1 MDEKIYDLIIVGA
14 GPAGLTAAIYALR
27 AGLHTLLLEKN
38 FVSGGQTAST
48 YEVDNY
54 PGLPGISGAEFGQKI
69 RSHADQL
76 GLVSERVNVKEIHVE
91 EDGTKVIRTRKK
103 DFQARTVL
111 LAVGARHRLL
121 GAKREERLSGMGIS
135 YCATCDGAFYKDQT
149 VAVVGGGNVAVEDA
163 IFLAK
168 ICKMVYVVHRRDQL
182 RADDILQKRL
192 FQFPNV
198 VFCWNQVCEEIQGEE
213 QVEAI
218 LLKNVKD
225 GSSQRVKVDGVF
237 VAVGIHPNSE
247 PYQGLVNMDEG
258 GYIVAGEDGKTN
270 MPGIFAAGDVRTK
283 KLRQIITAASDGAN
297 AVSSVQDYLSRL

>member
-121 GAKREERLSGMGIS
+121 GAKGEERLSGMGIS

-258 GYIVAGEDGKTN
+258 GYIVAGEDGKTI
-270 MPGIFAAGDVRTK
+270 MPGIFAGGDVRTK

>member
-38 FVSGGQTAST
+38 FVSGGQAAST

-54 PGLPGISGAEFGQKI
+54 PGLPGISGTEFGQKI
-69 RSHADQL
+69 RSHADRL
-76 GLVSERVNVKEIHVE
+76 GLVSERVNVKEIHAE

-121 GAKREERLSGMGIS
+121 GAKGEERLSGMGVS

-149 VAVVGGGNVAVEDA
+149 VVVVGGGNVAVEDA

-182 RADDILQKRL
+182 RADDILQKKL

-213 QVEAI
+213 QVEAV

-247 PYQGLVNMDEG
+247 PYQGLVDMDEG

-270 MPGIFAAGDVRTK
+270 VPGIFVAGDVRTK

>member
-27 AGLHTLLLEKN
+27 AGLQTLLLEKN
-38 FVSGGQTAST
+38 FVSGGQAAST

-54 PGLPGISGAEFGQKI
+54 PGLSGISGAEFGQKI
-69 RSHADQL
+69 RSHADRL
-76 GLVSERVNVKEIHVE
+76 GLVSERVNVKEIRVN
-91 EDGTKVIRTRKK
+91 EDGTKVISTRKK
-103 DFQARTVL
+103 DFQAKTVL

-121 GAKREERLSGMGIS
+121 GAKGEERLSGMGVS
-135 YCATCDGAFYKDQT
+135 YCATCDGAFYKDQN
-149 VAVVGGGNVAVEDA
+149 VVVVGGGNVAVEDA

-182 RADDILQKRL
+182 RADDILQKKL

-213 QVEAI
+213 QVEAV

-247 PYQGLVNMDEG
+247 PYQGLVDMDEG

-270 MPGIFAAGDVRTK
+270 VPGIFVAGDVRTK

-297 AVSSVQDYLSRL
+297 AVSSVQDYLSHL

>member
-121 GAKREERLSGMGIS
+121 GAKGEERLSGMGIS

-218 LLKNVKD
+218 LLKNVK
-225 GSSQRVKVDGVF
+225 VDGVF

>member
-121 GAKREERLSGMGIS
+121 GAKGEERLSGMGIS
-135 YCATCDGAFYKDQT
+135 YCATCDGAFYKDLT

-247 PYQGLVNMDEG
+247 PYQGLVDMDEG

>member
-1 MDEKIYDLIIVGA
+1 MLCEQGFILCCW
-14 GPAGLTAAIYALR
+14 
-27 AGLHTLLLEKN
+27 
-38 FVSGGQTAST
+38 TAST

-121 GAKREERLSGMGIS
+121 GAKGEERLSGMGIS

>member
-54 PGLPGISGAEFGQKI
+54 PGRPGISGAEFGQKI

-111 LAVGARHRLL
+111 LAVGARHSLL
-121 GAKREERLSGMGIS
+121 GAKGEERLSGMGIS

-247 PYQGLVNMDEG
+247 PYQGLVDMDEG

>member
-121 GAKREERLSGMGIS
+121 GAKGEERLSGMGIS

-258 GYIVAGEDGKTN
+258 GYIVAGEDRKTN

>member
-91 EDGTKVIRTRKK
+91 EDGTKVIRTSKK

-121 GAKREERLSGMGIS
+121 GAKGEERLSGMGIS

>member
-121 GAKREERLSGMGIS
+121 GAKGEERLSGMGIS

-168 ICKMVYVVHRRDQL
+168 ICKMVSVVHRRDQL

>member
-27 AGLHTLLLEKN
+27 AGLQTLLLEKN
-38 FVSGGQTAST
+38 FVSGGQAAST

-69 RSHADQL
+69 RSHADRL
-76 GLVSERVNVKEIHVE
+76 GLVSERVNVKEIRVN
-91 EDGTKVIRTRKK
+91 EDGTKVISTRKK
-103 DFQARTVL
+103 DFQAKTVL

-121 GAKREERLSGMGIS
+121 GAKGEERLSGMGVS
-135 YCATCDGAFYKDQT
+135 YCATCDGAFYKDQN
-149 VAVVGGGNVAVEDA
+149 VVVVGGGNVAVEDA

-182 RADDILQKRL
+182 RADDILQKKL

-213 QVEAI
+213 QVEAV

-247 PYQGLVNMDEG
+247 PYQGLVDMDEG

-270 MPGIFAAGDVRTK
+270 VPGIFVAGDVRTK

-297 AVSSVQDYLSRL
+297 AVSSVQDYLSHL